1 MIERLSLNSLK
12 FFYYVARFESVTV
25 AADKLFVTQSAVS
38 KQLKNLEESLG
49 LVLFIREARK
59 LTLTSEGEVL
69 FECCQQVFQQ
79 IDQCVLQLQQHS
91 KAQKSLTLSCEPTL
105 AMKWLIPRLL
115 HFKQL
120 YPEFE
125 VSLLTGGGVVDFSSQ
140 NIDLALR
147 RDDFDWDAA
156 LYSEK
161 IADEQML
168 GVIGKSGHAAATQVF
183 ISKSRPKLWQQFK
196 QQHPEQLKNLKR
208 SSLEHFYLCIE
219 ACLAGLGATVVSA
232 YMVEREIKYQML
244 DRLTAVYADGS
255 AYHLLS
261 AQPFEDDIRKLVFR
275 DWLKDEMQKSQL
287 WLASFDQAKTE

>member
-1 MIERLSLNSLK
+1 MIERVSLNSLK
-12 FFYYVARFESVTV
+12 FFYYVARYESVTV
-25 AADKLFVTQSAVS
+25 AAEKLFVTQSAVS

-49 LVLFIREARK
+49 LLLFVREARK

-69 FECCQQVFQQ
+69 FDCCQQVFQQ
-79 IDQCVLQLQQHS
+79 IDQCLLQLQQYS
-91 KAQKSLTLSCEPTL
+91 KAQKSLILSCEPTL

-125 VSLLTGGGVVDFSSQ
+125 VSLLTGGGAVDFASQ

-147 RDDFDWDAA
+147 RDDFDWGDV
-156 LYSEK
+156 LHSEK

-168 GVIGKSGHAAATQVF
+168 GVIRKNDRAAPTQVF
-183 ISKSRPKLWQQFK
+183 ISKSRAKLWQQFK
-196 QQHPEQLKNLKR
+196 RQHPEQLKDLKR

-287 WLASFDQAKTE
+287 WLASFDQTKAE